1 MIISSIPIL
10 LVDLA
15 GSILMIVL
23 SLLSLR
29 LVFKLRQKDRND
41 IIWTYLWWI
50 CLALS
55 LFAMSRSAGH
65 IVKNVLLMWGQN
77 QIWAAIRPYSG
88 AINTVLFVVVGSVTM
103 FFERI
108 WKIYQLIR
116 KDRQA
121 LQAAHKELLY
131 ISQNLEQLVHDR
143 TDALSASE
151 HKYRKIF
158 EVSKDMILVTNRE
171 GLIVNLNPSGYAMLG
186 LNPESD
192 VIGKRRFVDFLAEPE
207 TWPDILAS
215 VEEKNHS
222 TDIELDLIAGDH
234 THKRVLMSGSMGE
247 QTDKEDETFH
257 FLIKDIQKR
266 KMMEEQL
273 AQADKLASIGELSS
287 GVAHELN
294 NPLSVILGY
303 TQLLLRNE
311 KKSTERFTD
320 LKTIEKHVR
329 NCKAIVE
336 NLLSFSRKSDTEK
349 EMLDIHKVIDDVLA
363 FVQHHSDIQN
373 IEFEKEYSTAVSPLM
388 IDEKKIKQVLINLV
402 VNAIHALEKSGR
414 VLISTDLKEPTD
426 EIVIKVTDNGSGI
439 EKRHLTKIF
448 DPFYTT
454 KPTGEGTGLGL
465 SVSYGIIKNHGGHI
479 DVESATGKGTTFIIT
494 LPIASNKWPLLEPVD
509 YPDSRQEN

>member
-10 LVDLA
+10 LVDLV
-15 GSILMIVL
+15 GSIMMIVL

-29 LVFKLRQKDRND
+29 LVYRLRQQDRND

-55 LFAMSRSAGH
+55 CFAMSRSAGH
-65 IVKNVLLMWGQN
+65 ILKNLLLMAGKN

-88 AINTVLFVVVGSVTM
+88 AINTVMFVVVGSVTK

-116 KDRQA
+116 KDRQE
-121 LQAAHKELLY
+121 LQATHKELLY
-131 ISQNLEQLVHDR
+131 ISQNLEQLVHER

-186 LNPESD
+186 LDFESD
-192 VIGKRRFVDFLAEPE
+192 AIGTRNFLEFLAEPE
-207 TWPDILAS
+207 TWPEILAS
-215 VEEKNHS
+215 VEQQRLS
-222 TDIELDLIAGDH
+222 ADIELDLIVKDK
-234 THKRVLMSGSMGE
+234 THKRVLVSGSMGD
-247 QTDKEDETFH
+247 QVDKEVETFH

-273 AQADKLASIGELSS
+273 AQADKLASIGELAS
-287 GVAHELN
+287 GVAHEIN

-311 KKSTERFTD
+311 NKTTERHAD

-329 NCKAIVE
+329 SCKAIVE

-349 EMLDIHKVIDDVLA
+349 EMLDIHHVIDDVLA

-373 IEFEKEYSTAVSPLM
+373 IEFEREYSPSVNSLM

-402 VNAIHALEKSGR
+402 VNAIHAVDKQGR
-414 VLISTDLKEPTD
+414 ILISTELREAAD
-426 EIVIKVTDNGSGI
+426 EIVIRVSDDGYGI
-439 EKRHLTKIF
+439 EKRHLNKIF
-448 DPFYTT
+448 DPFFTT

-465 SVSYGIIKNHGGHI
+465 SVSYGIINNHGGHI
-479 DVESATGKGTTFIIT
+479 DVESTAGEGTTFIIT
-494 LPIASNKWPLLEPVD
+494 LPAI
-509 YPDSRQEN
+509 